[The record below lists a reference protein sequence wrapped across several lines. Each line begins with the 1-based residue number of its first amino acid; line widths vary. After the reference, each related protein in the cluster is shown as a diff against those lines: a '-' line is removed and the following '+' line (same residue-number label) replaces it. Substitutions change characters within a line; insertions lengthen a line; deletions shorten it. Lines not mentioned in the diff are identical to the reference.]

1 MMAGNESD
9 DGGNG
14 DDGDE
19 EEDKDRSRAFQQGSS
34 SLRTD
39 GWLMI
44 GQVLKTISAG
54 SRSGSDLVAAGGK
67 CRILRFHELY
77 GSAPST

>member
-1 MMAGNESD
+1 MTESNGSD
-9 DGGNG
+9 DGGG
-14 DDGDE
+14 ADADADGDE
-19 EEDKDRSRAFQQGSS
+19 NRSRAVRQGSS
-34 SLRTD
+34 SLRTN

-44 GQVLKTISAG
+44 GQVRKAISAG

-67 CRILRFHELY
+67 CRILRFHESY